1 LLLNSDGAEIDRVL
15 GFDGSRD
22 EYFQRLRD
30 FAAGKGTLL
39 SLQAKLEEDPDDVET
54 NFNIGKRYVD
64 RYEWEK
70 VQPYFL
76 KVLEKDPG
84 DEKGF
89 RSEATYNLSVYE
101 TRINGNIEPLQKFI
115 AGCTDSELLYRSYGI
130 LASHFIQKERFDE
143 ALALYEEAL
152 GRLPQNADLMADYAM
167 FVFTSKI
174 EDKYELG
181 YSRAKKAMT
190 LKPEDEDVLFNSL
203 YSLIAY
209 YRNTENLEEYFAT
222 YKEALEKM
230 PNDTF
235 FMYGYAEAI
244 LRTES
249 KDKYDEGIDIVK
261 KALELEPEAPHL
273 WHSLGKLYFEKGDLD
288 KAIEAAQKAVDIVPQ
303 SKQYQETLDK
313 FAKAKERN

>member
-1 LLLNSDGAEIDRVL
+1 MLLNPEGQEIDRVL
-15 GFDGSRD
+15 GFDGNRD
-22 EYFQRLRD
+22 EYFQRLQD

-39 SLQAKLEEDPDDVET
+39 SLLAKLEKDPDDVET
-54 NFNIGKRYVD
+54 NFKAGKRYVD
-64 RYEWEK
+64 RFEWEN

-84 DEKGF
+84 DERGF
-89 RSEATYNLSVYE
+89 KPEATFNLAVYE
-101 TRINGNIEPLQKFI
+101 TRINGNTEPLRQFI
-115 AGCTDSELLYRSYGI
+115 AGSTDPDLLYRSYGI
-130 LASHFIQKERFDE
+130 LASQFIQKERFEE

-152 GRLPQNADLMADYAM
+152 GRMPDNADLMADYAM

-174 EDKYELG
+174 EDKYQLG
-181 YSRAKKAMT
+181 YERAKKAMT
-190 LKPEDEDVLFNSL
+190 LKPEDEEVLFNSL

-209 YRNTENLEEYFAT
+209 YRNTENQEEYFAT

-230 PNDTF
+230 PEDTF

-249 KDKYDEGIDIVK
+249 KDKYDEGIAIVK

-288 KAIEAAQKAVDIVPQ
+288 RAIEAAQKAVEIVPQ

-313 FAKAKERN
+313 FVKAKEEN